1 MLVPVEPIPDR
12 LDLDVRHDVV
22 EEAIGLTRV
31 VERQDVGMIEAGG
44 GFDLAQKPF
53 RPERGREIRPQH
65 LDRDPATML
74 QVLSEVQ
81 RRHPTA
87 PELTRYS
94 ATPGQGGLT
103 AGAR

>member
-12 LDLDVRHDVV
+12 LALDVRHDVV

-65 LDRDPATML
+65 LDRDTATL
-74 QVLSEVQ
+74 PQVFDEVA
-81 RRHPTA
+81 RRHPTP
-87 PELTRYS
+87 PELTLYRVP
-94 ATPGQGGLT
+94 PGEGGLK
-103 AGAR
+103 AGG